1 MAQIGNLSFKRKSLV
16 LTSTGRFPFGAT
28 TISPT
33 PQAPLHSAVR
43 TRRSNSRLGII
54 LMLGAMFLFSAGDT
68 MAKFLTTTFHPVE
81 IIWFRQLGLLFGV
94 VILLAMRG
102 TSILQTKQPKLQ
114 ITRGALAVFSSL
126 LFVYAVKHVP
136 LTDAVAASF
145 VAPFFLTMAG
155 AFILKEP
162 VGIRRWSAVAVGF
175 LGALIVIRPG
185 MGVIHPAAML
195 VVIAAG
201 IYAARQIIGR
211 VLADTDQTV
220 TTIAYTAITA
230 SLVISIPLPFFFKM
244 PETLTSWSLL
254 LGMAASAAVAEVM
267 VIKAL
272 EVAEAASIAP
282 IHYTLIIWGTFYGYF
297 VFGQLPDQW
306 TWIGT
311 AIIVAA
317 GLYTLR
323 RGNAKRET

>member
-1 MAQIGNLSFKRKSLV
+1 
-16 LTSTGRFPFGAT
+16 
-28 TISPT
+28 
-33 PQAPLHSAVR
+33 
-43 TRRSNSRLGII
+43 
-54 LMLGAMFLFSAGDT
+54 MLGAMFLFSASDT
-68 MAKFLTTTFHPVE
+68 MAKFLTDTFHPVE
-81 IIWFRQLGLLFGV
+81 IIWFRQMGLLFGV
-94 VILLAMRG
+94 FILLATRG
-102 TSILQTKQPKLQ
+102 TSILQSKQPKLQ
-114 ITRGALAVFSSL
+114 ITRGVLVVFSSL
-126 LFVYAVKHVP
+126 LFVYAVRYVS

-185 MGVIHPAAML
+185 MGIVHPAAML
-195 VVIAAG
+195 VVVAAG
-201 IYAARQIIGR
+201 FYAARQVIGR

-220 TTIAYTAITA
+220 TTVAYTSLTA
-230 SLVISIPLPFFFKM
+230 SIVISIPLPFFFKM
-244 PETLTSWSLL
+244 PATMTSWLL
-254 LGMAASAAVAEVM
+254 LFGMALVAAIAEVM

-272 EVAEAASIAP
+272 EVAETASVAP

-317 GLYTLR
+317 GLYTLN
-323 RGNAKRET
+323 RGKAKSQVS

>member
-1 MAQIGNLSFKRKSLV
+1 
-16 LTSTGRFPFGAT
+16 
-28 TISPT
+28 
-33 PQAPLHSAVR
+33 
-43 TRRSNSRLGII
+43 
-54 LMLGAMFLFSAGDT
+54 MLGAMFLFSAGDT
-68 MAKFLTTTFHPVE
+68 MAKFLTSTFHPVE

-94 VILLAMRG
+94 IILLAMRG
-102 TSILQTKQPKLQ
+102 TSILQSKQPKLQ
-114 ITRGALAVFSSL
+114 ITRGVLVVISSL
-126 LFVYAVKHVP
+126 LFVYAVRYVP

-195 VVIAAG
+195 VVVAAG
-201 IYAARQIIGR
+201 IYASRQVIGR

-220 TTIAYTAITA
+220 TTVAYTALTA
-230 SLVISIPLPFFFKM
+230 SIVISIPLPFFFKM
-244 PETLTSWSLL
+244 PATMTSWLL
-254 LGMAASAAVAEVM
+254 LFGMALVAAIAEVM
-267 VIKAL
+267 VIKTL
-272 EVAEAASIAP
+272 EMTEAASVAP
-282 IHYTLIIWGTFYGYF
+282 IHYTLIIWGTIYGYF

-317 GLYTLR
+317 GLYTLN
-323 RGNAKRET
+323 RGKAKS

>member
-1 MAQIGNLSFKRKSLV
+1 M
-16 LTSTGRFPFGAT
+16 LTSACLFPLGAT
-28 TISPT
+28 TISPN

-43 TRRSNSRLGII
+43 TRQSNSRLGIF

-68 MAKFLTTTFHPVE
+68 MAKFLTSTFHPVE

-94 VILLAMRG
+94 IILLAMRG
-102 TSILQTKQPKLQ
+102 TSILQSKQPKLQ
-114 ITRGALAVFSSL
+114 ITRGVLVVISSL
-126 LFVYAVKHVP
+126 LFVYAVRYVP

-195 VVIAAG
+195 VVVAAG
-201 IYAARQIIGR
+201 IYASRQVIGR

-220 TTIAYTAITA
+220 TTVAYTALTA
-230 SLVISIPLPFFFKM
+230 SIVISIPLPFFFKM
-244 PETLTSWSLL
+244 PATMTSWLL
-254 LGMAASAAVAEVM
+254 LFGMALVAAIAEVM

-272 EVAEAASIAP
+272 EVAEAASVAP
-282 IHYTLIIWGTFYGYF
+282 IHYTLIIWGTIYGYF

-317 GLYTLR
+317 GLYTLN
-323 RGNAKRET
+323 RGKAKS

>member
-1 MAQIGNLSFKRKSLV
+1 MLMSLCIILSGVK
-16 LTSTGRFPFGAT
+16 
-28 TISPT
+28 TIPPI

-43 TRRSNSRLGII
+43 TRRSSSRLGIF

-68 MAKFLTTTFHPVE
+68 MAKFLTSTFHPVQ

-94 VILLAMRG
+94 FILLAMRG
-102 TSILQTKQPKLQ
+102 TSILISRQPKLQ
-114 ITRGALAVFSSL
+114 ISRGVLAVFSSL
-126 LFVYAVKHVP
+126 LFVYAVRYVP

-175 LGALIVIRPG
+175 FGALIVIRPG
-185 MGVIHPAAML
+185 MGVVHPAAML
-195 VVIAAG
+195 VVAAACF
-201 IYAARQIIGR
+201 YAARQVIGR
-211 VLADTDQTV
+211 LLADTDQTV

-244 PETLTSWSLL
+244 PVTFVSWALL
-254 LGMAASAAVAEVM
+254 FGMAAVAAVAEVM

-272 EVAEAASIAP
+272 EVAEAANVAP

-317 GLYTLR
+317 GLYTLK
-323 RGNAKRET
+323 RGKAVT

>member
-1 MAQIGNLSFKRKSLV
+1 MAQIGNFYFKQDDHV
-16 LTSTGRFPFGAT
+16 LTSGCRILPGAA
-28 TISPT
+28 TIPPI

-43 TRRSNSRLGII
+43 TRQSNSRLGII
-54 LMLGAMFLFSAGDT
+54 LMLSAMFLFSAADT
-68 MAKFLTTTFHPVE
+68 MAKFLTSTYHPVQ

-94 VILLAMRG
+94 IILLAMRG
-102 TSILQTKQPKLQ
+102 TSMLVSRQPKLQ
-114 ITRGALAVFSSL
+114 ITRGVLAVFSSL
-126 LFVYAVKHVP
+126 LFVYAVRYVP
-136 LTDAVAASF
+136 LTDAIAASF

-175 LGALIVIRPG
+175 LGALIIIRPG

-195 VVIAAG
+195 VVVAASL
-201 IYAARQIIGR
+201 YAARQVIGR
-211 VLADTDQTV
+211 LLADTDQTV

-230 SLVISIPLPFFFKM
+230 SLVISIPLPFFFEM
-244 PETLTSWSLL
+244 PVTLTAWALL
-254 LGMAASAAVAEVM
+254 FGMAVVAAVAEVM

-272 EVAEAASIAP
+272 EVAEAATAAP
-282 IHYTLIIWGTFYGYF
+282 IHYTLLIWGTFYGYF

-323 RGNAKRET
+323 RGKAKH